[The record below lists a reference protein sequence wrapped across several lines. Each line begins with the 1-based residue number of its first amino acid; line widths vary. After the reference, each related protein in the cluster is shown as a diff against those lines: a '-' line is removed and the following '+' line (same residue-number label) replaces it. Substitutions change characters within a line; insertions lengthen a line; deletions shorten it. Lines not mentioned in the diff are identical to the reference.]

1 MVEALVMLM
10 KPQISI
16 WNTKIFQLDRT
27 FRIRI
32 VKKVS
37 GFQQNIHLADG
48 NVGWTFLDQSSVL
61 EPL

>member
-48 NVGWTFLDQSSVL
+48 NVG
-61 EPL
+61 